1 MELGKE
7 DMIPESWKMAN
18 EEAESLED
26 TTEEAEEKS
35 AEDIEATEFLSSL
48 LEFEM
53 LATETDIEA

>member
-1 MELGKE
+1 
-7 DMIPESWKMAN
+7 MAH

-53 LATETDIEA
+53 LSTENDIEA